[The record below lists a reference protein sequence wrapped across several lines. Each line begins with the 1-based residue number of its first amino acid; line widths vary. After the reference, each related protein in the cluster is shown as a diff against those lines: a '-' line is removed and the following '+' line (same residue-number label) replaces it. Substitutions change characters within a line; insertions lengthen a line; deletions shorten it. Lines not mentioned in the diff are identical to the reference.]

1 MQDYDKAQVI
11 IHKNMEYEKEQ
22 IHEQFKSINVPVY
35 LHLRLCETIEQAM
48 FAAPNKKEAE
58 ELVLEALK
66 DSLAKWSEN
75 GAGLLYGLDWLGE
88 QGEKNKENL
97 EQLMGELRAD

>member
-22 IHEQFKSINVPVY
+22 IHEQFKSINVPIY
-35 LHLRLCETIEQAM
+35 LHMRLCETIEQAM

-58 ELVLEALK
+58 KLVLDALK
-66 DSLAKWSEN
+66 DSLKRVKIWH
-75 GAGLLYGLDWLGE
+75 
-88 QGEKNKENL
+88 K
-97 EQLMGELRAD
+97 QL

>member
-1 MQDYDKAQVI
+1 MKTASNVVDKEFADEI
-11 IHKNMEYEKEQ
+11 IQLIDGRHRDE
-22 IHEQFKSINVPVY
+22 
-35 LHLRLCETIEQAM
+35 LR
-48 FAAPNKKEAE
+48 KVDSKYRS
-58 ELVLEALK
+58 LK

-97 EQLMGELRAD
+97 EQLMDELRAD